1 MAPSMMPTTAP
12 AAAAP
17 SDAIQV
23 TLSVPLFVRPSPC
36 FSLPLIYLY
45 LSLFAPDAIQAAMAA
60 TLGTIQLPTSVPPP
74 TTVTAPAEAPPAKGF
89 NEMNNNSNGITMT
102 TKATGATMPT
112 TNTIT
117 GQ

>member
-23 TLSVPLFVRPSPC
+23 TLSVPLFVRPSL
-36 FSLPLIYLY
+36 FLLALYLPLS
-45 LSLFAPDAIQAAMAA
+45 LSAPDAVQAAMAA

-74 TTVTAPAEAPPAKGF
+74 TTATAPAEAPPAKGF
-89 NEMNNNSNGITMT
+89 NEINNNNSNGINMT
-102 TKATGATMPT
+102 SIATT
-112 TNTIT
+112 
-117 GQ
+117 